1 MMSNVIFT
9 YKIRTDED
17 DLVQDLESSNTYQKS
32 SSLFTYSMWKSS
44 LIIYVGKH
52 KEE

>member
-17 DLVQDLESSNTYQKS
+17 DLVQDLESSKVIIM
-32 SSLFTYSMWKSS
+32 LFTYSNNSMWKSS

-52 KEE
+52 KVE